1 MTQFMTLAIVIASAV
16 NPPDYKHPF
25 AAVNKKKDR
34 REFSTTSGAH
44 DYKHPNK
51 RERETKREFVN
62 EVNGA
67 NSAAST
73 KHPLG
78 L

>member
-1 MTQFMTLAIVIASAV
+1 MTLIAATTIAAITI

-25 AAVNKKKDR
+25 AAANKKKDKK
-34 REFSTTSGAH
+34 EFATSATQ

-51 RERETKREFVN
+51 KQKETKRVFVS
-62 EVNGA
+62 EGNGA

-78 L
+78 N